1 MRNIS
6 SCDAGIQLALEMLQ
20 VCIPLWL
27 IIIDIFCY
35 HLQSSVPIRILK
47 QTQESERNRHVEN
60 EALLAA
66 NRSWWGQFVVV
77 VFAVLVVFVL
87 RCSFISQFS
96 LTRLFSLTQTLQ
108 RTISLDLI
116 FFQSIPIH
124 FLVTTFLPSAT
135 HTQSAKVPV
144 CTASQ
149 LYPQYSTAGI
159 SLIRYEFVR
168 RFCWGYSGP
177 WETRI

>member
-35 HLQSSVPIRILK
+35 HLQSSVSIRILK
-47 QTQESERNRHVEN
+47 KTHESERNRHIEN

-77 VFAVLVVFVL
+77 VFSVLVVFVL
-87 RCSFISQFS
+87 RCPFISQFS
-96 LTRLFSLTQTLQ
+96 LTRLFSLT
-108 RTISLDLI
+108 
-116 FFQSIPIH
+116 
-124 FLVTTFLPSAT
+124 
-135 HTQSAKVPV
+135 
-144 CTASQ
+144 
-149 LYPQYSTAGI
+149 
-159 SLIRYEFVR
+159 
-168 RFCWGYSGP
+168 
-177 WETRI
+177 